1 MDWSV
6 VYLLII
12 VGSVSEG
19 GKLFHEAGSILLKIF
34 VKWLTTRLTLES
46 QMPLPHLR
54 LMLVMLQQLLVVQF
68 LWVEML
74 AEQ

>member
-34 VKWLTTRLTLES
+34 VKQNQGL
-46 QMPLPHLR
+46 
-54 LMLVMLQQLLVVQF
+54 
-68 LWVEML
+68 
-74 AEQ
+74 